1 MSFFSDLQAQLD
13 ALRALVGDVEAVA
26 VPGAVSRLGD
36 DEVVAVISTVS
47 ALAQACESLR
57 IAASGVVAARSTR
70 EAGHSG
76 LAQKRGH
83 RSPASLVQELTG
95 STRADA
101 VKQVRLGEALST
113 SHGDG
118 VDGAGEGVDATEGSV
133 VVGRPWHAP
142 LSDALLGGSIT
153 AAQHDAIL
161 RGLGGPPAP
170 DADGADSVDVVDDA
184 ADRARAAEQLREVWA
199 VAAGELVVE
208 APHRTVEELA
218 RAART
223 LRDQL
228 DPEGAQRR
236 FEERFR
242 ARSFRMWTDADGI
255 HRGTFSFD
263 DHAAA
268 WVRTIIDSALRPRRG
283 GPRFVDPTEKARA
296 DELVADPRTNEQLAY
311 DLLIGVLRTGALA
324 DAKAV
329 FGTRQAGVRVVI
341 SAAARAAVADG
352 RPGVGVLE
360 EDQATL
366 PAWLIEQHACDTGIV
381 ELRIDRDGNP
391 LHLGREARL
400 FSPGQRVA
408 LAIRDGGCRWKGC
421 DRPASYCESHHIDHH
436 AEGGNTDTDRGILLC
451 RFHHMALHD
460 GGWRITRD
468 GLGDFVLHPPPGGGS
483 PVVLKPRLALTY
495 AWAGIDPPPPRFRP
509 AA

>member
-47 ALAQACESLR
+47 ALARACESLR

-118 VDGAGEGVDATEGSV
+118 GDGAGEGVDATEGSV

-142 LSDALLGGSIT
+142 LSDALLAGAIT

-161 RGLGGPPAP
+161 RGLGEPPAP
-170 DADGADSVDVVDDA
+170 DADGTDSVDGVDRADA
-184 ADRARAAEQLREVWA
+184 ADRARVAEQLREVWA

-236 FEERFR
+236 FEERFQ

-255 HRGTFSFD
+255 HWGTFSFD

-311 DLLIGVLRTGALA
+311 D
-324 DAKAV
+324 
-329 FGTRQAGVRVVI
+329 
-341 SAAARAAVADG
+341 
-352 RPGVGVLE
+352 
-360 EDQATL
+360 
-366 PAWLIEQHACDTGIV
+366 TGIV

-400 FSPGQRVA
+400 FSPRQRVA

-436 AEGGNTDTDRGILLC
+436 AEGGNTDIDRGILLC
-451 RFHHMALHD
+451 RFHHMALHN

-468 GLGDFVLHPPPGGGS
+468 GLGDFVLHPPPGGGEAI
-483 PVVLKPRLALTY
+483 VLKPRLALTY

>member
-1 MSFFSDLQAQLD
+1 M
-13 ALRALVGDVEAVA
+13 
-26 VPGAVSRLGD
+26 
-36 DEVVAVISTVS
+36 
-47 ALAQACESLR
+47 
-57 IAASGVVAARSTR
+57 
-70 EAGHSG
+70 
-76 LAQKRGH
+76 
-83 RSPASLVQELTG
+83 
-95 STRADA
+95 
-101 VKQVRLGEALST
+101 
-113 SHGDG
+113 
-118 VDGAGEGVDATEGSV
+118 
-133 VVGRPWHAP
+133 
-142 LSDALLGGSIT
+142 
-153 AAQHDAIL
+153 
-161 RGLGGPPAP
+161 P
-170 DADGADSVDVVDDA
+170 DADGTDSVDGVDRADA

-236 FEERFR
+236 FEERFQ

-311 DLLIGVLRTGALA
+311 DLLIDVLRTGALA

-451 RFHHMALHD
+451 RFHHMALHN

-468 GLGDFVLHPPPGGGS
+468 GLGDFVLHPPPGGGETI
-483 PVVLKPRLALTY
+483 VLKPRLALTY